1 MPKKVSEKSEMSS
14 VEFCQ
19 RALREHVAPPQIGSV
34 KTRLRHAARR
44 LNWSANR
51 VKDAWY
57 ADPRISPSAD
67 EIRDLETLTGLR
79 YGRQELRE
87 VDAYIARAEILL
99 GNTDADFHGPFIAA
113 MRAFFGALDRPG
125 AARRKLTPED

>member
-1 MPKKVSEKSEMSS
+1 MPEKGSEKSEMSS

-19 RALREHVAPPQIGSV
+19 RALREHVAPPRIGSV
-34 KTRLRHAARR
+34 KARLRHAVRR

-67 EIRDLETLTGLR
+67 EIRDLETITGLR

-87 VDAYIARAEILL
+87 IDAYIARAEAIL
-99 GNTDADFHGPFIAA
+99 GNTDADFHRPFIAA
-113 MRAFFGALDRPG
+113 LRAFFGALDRPG
-125 AARRKLTPED
+125 AAGRKLTSDD